1 MLSDGRRA
9 HFRGNSFVRKNKFID
24 DRLFAKILIFLF
36 PIIIFADKIF
46 IPMDLTQTDH
56 LMAYGI
62 AYRALELGVNVEWL
76 LNYKGGAFLM
86 DYEAKIEKDCA
97 LHGVSW
103 DIIPAGEIIDIYQI
117 IENSNMD
124 VILLEKAPKIAVYI
138 PDNFEPWDDAVTLAL
153 EYADIPYDQI
163 WDEEVLRGKLMEYD
177 WLHLHHEDFTGQ
189 YGKFFASQSS
199 TDWYK
204 EEVRI
209 NEALAKKLG
218 FDKVSKMKLAVALV
232 IKDYIEKGGFMFS
245 MCSACD
251 TYDIGL
257 AAQNIDICHNYF
269 DHDPYDPAAN
279 QKLDFS
285 QCLAFENFELIL
297 DPLIYEHSTIDV
309 TNEAHLRGP
318 KTYISLFDFSA
329 KFDPVPCMLV
339 QNHTALVKEFLGQC
353 SGFRKNTV
361 KSSVLV
367 MAEVSGTDE
376 VKYLHGNY
384 GKGTFTYLAGHD
396 PEDYQHF
403 VNDPPTDLRKHRN
416 SPGYR
421 LILNNILFPAARK
434 KEQKT

>member
-1 MLSDGRRA
+1 MYSVGRRTSQWNMLRISQ
-9 HFRGNSFVRKNKFID
+9 HKYCVR
-24 DRLFAKILIFLF
+24 RLLARCIIFLV
-36 PIIIFADKIF
+36 PIFIFADKIF
-46 IPMDLTQTDH
+46 IPMEIGQIDH
-56 LMAYGI
+56 LKAYGI
-62 AYRALELGVNVEWL
+62 AFRALEMGINVEWL
-76 LNYKGGAFLM
+76 LNYQGGSFLM
-86 DYEAKIEKDCA
+86 DYEPRIEKDCA
-97 LHGVSW
+97 LNNVVWEVISPGN
-103 DIIPAGEIIDIYQI
+103 ILEIYQT
-117 IENSNMD
+117 IEENNMD
-124 VILLEKAPKIAVYI
+124 VILLEKPPRIAVYI

-153 EYADIPYDQI
+153 EYADIPYEQV
-163 WDEEVLRGKLMEYD
+163 WDEDVLRGKLMQYD

-189 YGKFFASQSS
+189 YGKFYGSYAN

-204 EEVRI
+204 EQVRI
-209 NEALAKKLG
+209 NEELAKKLG
-218 FDKVSKMKLAVALV
+218 FTKVSKMKLAVALV

-257 AAQNIDICHNYF
+257 AAQDLDICHDVY
-269 DHDPYDPAAN
+269 DHDPFDAAAN
-279 QKLDFS
+279 SKLDFS

-297 DPLIYEHSTIDV
+297 SPLIYEHSTIDV
-309 TNEAHLRGP
+309 TNEAQRRGP
-318 KTYISLFDFSA
+318 ETYISLFDFSA

-353 SGFRKNTV
+353 SGFRKSTIMT
-361 KSSVLV
+361 SVLIL
-367 MAEVSGTDE
+367 ADVSGTDE

-403 VNDPPTDLRKHRN
+403 VNDPPTDLRKHSN

>member
-1 MLSDGRRA
+1 VYSLGRLLLKCI
-9 HFRGNSFVRKNKFID
+9 V
-24 DRLFAKILIFLF
+24 LLI
-36 PIIIFADKIF
+36 PIFTSANKIF

-62 AYRALELGVNVEWL
+62 AYRALEMGISVEWL
-76 LNYKGGAFLM
+76 LNYNGGSFLM
-86 DYEAKIEKDCA
+86 DYEPRIEKDCA
-97 LHGVSW
+97 LHSVIWKVVPPS
-103 DIIPAGEIIDIYQI
+103 EIIGVYQV
-117 IENSNMD
+117 IEENNMD

-138 PDNFEPWDDAVTLAL
+138 PDNYEPWDDAVTLAL
-153 EYADIPYDQI
+153 EYADIPYDQV
-163 WDEEVLRGKLMEYD
+163 WDEDVLRGKLMEYD

-189 YGKFFASQSS
+189 YGKFYGSHSND
-199 TDWYK
+199 DWYK
-204 EEVRI
+204 EEVRV
-209 NEALAKKLG
+209 NEELAKKLG
-218 FDKVSKMKLAVALV
+218 FTKVSKMKLAVALV

-257 AAQNIDICHNYF
+257 AAQNTDICHNCY
-269 DHDPYDPAAN
+269 DHDPFDPAAN
-279 QKLDFS
+279 KKLDFS
-285 QCLAFENFELIL
+285 QCLTFENFELVL
-297 DPLIYEHSTIDV
+297 NPLIYEHSTIDV
-309 TNEAHLRGP
+309 TNEAQMRGP
-318 KTYISLFDFSA
+318 NTYISLFDFSA

-353 SGFRKNTV
+353 SGFRRSTV
-361 KSSVLV
+361 KSSVLI
-367 MAEVSGTDE
+367 MAEVSGTEE
-376 VKYLHGNY
+376 VKYLHGNH